1 MDRIQAIS
9 IGVAL
14 LFFAQVLWVVRRQRF
29 RERQAFV
36 WLMLAGAAV
45 LTAAVIPLLN
55 RAAAELGIA
64 YMPALIFMLAFYV
77 VMSLLMLRAAQA
89 SREEERL
96 KILTQELGLLRKE
109 LEEVKAQLAAGQEAP
124 EAEAGQAAGK
134 PDGGH

>member
-14 LFFAQVLWVVRRQRF
+14 LFFIQVLWAVRRQRF

-36 WLMLAGAAV
+36 WLMLAAAAV
-45 LTAAVIPLLN
+45 VTAAVIPLLN
-55 RAAAELGIA
+55 RAADKLGIA

-77 VMSLLMLRAAQA
+77 VMSLLMLHAAQS

-109 LEEVKAQLAAGQEAP
+109 LEDVKGQLAAGHA
-124 EAEAGQAAGK
+124 ASGQQSPGTK
-134 PDGGH
+134 QS

>member
-1 MDRIQAIS
+1 MDRIQVIS

-14 LFFAQVLWVVRRQRF
+14 LFFVQVLWVVRRQRF

-36 WLMLAGAAV
+36 WLMLAAAAV
-45 LTAAVIPLLN
+45 ATAAVIPLLN
-55 RAAAELGIA
+55 RAAARLGIA

-77 VMSLLMLRAAQA
+77 VMSLLMLHAAQS

-109 LEEVKAQLAAGQEAP
+109 LEDVKGQLAAAEAASSPEAP
-124 EAEAGQAAGK
+124 GVKQA
-134 PDGGH
+134 

>member
-14 LFFAQVLWVVRRQRF
+14 LFFVQVLWVVRRQRF

-36 WLMLAGAAV
+36 WLMLAAAAV

-55 RAAAELGIA
+55 RAAARLGIA

-77 VMSLLMLRAAQA
+77 VMSLLMLHAAQS

-109 LEEVKAQLAAGQEAP
+109 LEDVKGQLAAAEAASGSEAP
-124 EAEAGQAAGK
+124 GAGRG
-134 PDGGH
+134 